1 MATFD
6 HRPGQP
12 PIASGIFTANWHE
25 ADEGATF
32 DPLNAL
38 GDRVH
43 VGAGDAQQR
52 LSRPDHRPRID
63 DQYPTPTGGPRP
75 KPNSPPAQPVTAA
88 PRDLVIT

>member
-43 VGAGDAQQR
+43 ESLARAMRNNG
-52 LSRPDHRPRID
+52 
-63 DQYPTPTGGPRP
+63 YPGPITGLGSMINIQPRP
-75 KPNSPPAQPVTAA
+75 AGRGQSRTLH
-88 PRDLVIT
+88 PRSR